1 MSATEIIVDTGSY
14 TSNGNGHSDAFID
27 ESELTFVECAAEGCH
42 NMAYQAAP
50 GSGKRSSKFC
60 RQADCTKN
68 ATRQRA
74 EEADPFASPLTAAER
89 RLAKQ
94 LELPLRLAG
103 MGIYRANMVD
113 GLIVGHHAQP
123 IAEALVLES
132 RVSKTV
138 KQMCEAV
145 AKFAGAGPVAL
156 VLFDMG
162 LQIAANHKVPIIGD
176 VKPVDGE
183 VQAEARRIMEGRQR
197 RANAPKAS
205 VAQEVHESTKLAS
218 PTVVCGNCGRTVLTA
233 TDGMDTLCMCGAVLN
248 GQV

>member
-1 MSATEIIVDTGSY
+1 MTATEILVDTGDYGSV
-14 TSNGNGHSDAFID
+14 GNGYGAHD
-27 ESELTFVECAAEGCH
+27 EELTFVECAAPDCH
-42 NMAYQAAP
+42 NMAFQAAP
-50 GSGKRSSKFC
+50 GSGKRSSRYC
-60 RQADCTKN
+60 RQPDCTRTTARPKP
-68 ATRQRA
+68 T
-74 EEADPFASPLTAAER
+74 EDDPFSSPLTAAER

-103 MGIYRANMVD
+103 MGVYRANVVD
-113 GLIVGHHAQP
+113 GLIIGHHAQA

-176 VKPVDGE
+176 VKPVDADVRLE
-183 VQAEARRIMEGRQR
+183 EQRIMQSRQQRKEG
-197 RANAPKAS
+197 AAKPAS
-205 VAQEVHESTKLAS
+205 VAQEVHESVRLQT
-218 PTVVCGNCGRTVLTA
+218 PVVTCEVCGRKVLRNTA
-233 TDGMDTLCMCGAVLN
+233 GEPTECMCGNTIYA
-248 GQV
+248 